1 MLAILSFWFLHIR
14 KTDHYFKRQKLE
26 NDFAN
31 IFNDEFLSRLKREV
45 VILKIKNELEK
56 IFNSKLRSN
65 QSNEDSDKHY
75 ENLQ

>member
-14 KTDHYFKRQKLE
+14 KIDHYFKRQKLE

-65 QSNEDSDKHY
+65 QSDEGSDKHY